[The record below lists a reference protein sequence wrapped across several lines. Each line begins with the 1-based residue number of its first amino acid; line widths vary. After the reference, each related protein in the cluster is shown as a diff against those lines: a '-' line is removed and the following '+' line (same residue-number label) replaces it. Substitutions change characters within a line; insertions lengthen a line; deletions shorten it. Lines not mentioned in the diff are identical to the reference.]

1 MTNDYKTDKNKPPL
15 LDAMRPFAPA
25 LVALARMMDDMQHK
39 HRLAG
44 AKDPFSEW
52 KQLPDAKRRM
62 ANGMARHLIEHGPW
76 TLNTADALAGKD
88 AHLHATHALFN
99 LLGALTVH
107 LEDNAKACCAAPD
120 ATHVPAADTLPP
132 CQCGHSRHAHTRSG
146 GDCLEDCSCDKF
158 EPTAKPDVGTF
169 TATVTGVSEAQRCD
183 SWHTEDGARCAL
195 PKGHAG
201 RHNLTAPIHG
211 PAGADWRETAQT
223 GPCAGGMHALNTYT
237 GKCARCGQPMDRCG
251 G

>member
-15 LDAMRPFAPA
+15 LDALRPFAPA

-62 ANGMARHLIEHGPW
+62 ANGMTRHLIEHGPW
-76 TLNTADALAGKD
+76 TLNTDDALAGKD

-107 LEDNAKACCAAPD
+107 LEDNAKACCEAPD
-120 ATHVPAADTLPP
+120 AAQEFLLTPDCH
-132 CQCGHSRHAHTRSG
+132 QRGHDG
-146 GDCLEDCSCDKF
+146 G
-158 EPTAKPDVGTF
+158 PG
-169 TATVTGVSEAQRCD
+169 RCT
-183 SWHTEDGARCAL
+183 SWHTETQKLCTLYHGHDGQ
-195 PKGHAG
+195 HSIAG
-201 RHNLTAPIHG
+201 DFPPYFPPPIHG
-211 PAGADWRETAQT
+211 PAGADWREPPQP
-223 GPCAGGMHALNTYT
+223 GSCMNGVMHALNPYT
-237 GKCARCGQPMDRCG
+237 GKCARCDQHMDRCG